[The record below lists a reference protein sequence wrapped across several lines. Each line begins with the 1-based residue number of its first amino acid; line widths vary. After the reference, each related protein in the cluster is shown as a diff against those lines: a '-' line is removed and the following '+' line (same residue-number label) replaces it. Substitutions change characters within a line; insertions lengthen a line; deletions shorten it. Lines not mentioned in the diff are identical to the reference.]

1 MTTVTVMDLLRE
13 STSEMHNSAEAN
25 DFQHRLSAAKVQKDE
40 LARYLQQLYLI
51 HQSVSSLIEQSQ
63 TTNTPLRH
71 VVRDYHHD
79 LTCIINDIEYLGKKA
94 EQATPLKPTADLVAS
109 MTGTSK
115 TTPAALL
122 GYLYVL
128 EGSTNGA
135 KFLAK
140 ALRKGL
146 NLPEDAGASYFD
158 RYGDKQRERWNGFK
172 QAMNEVDFT
181 EEERAKLVSTATETF
196 QTFGKIGDE
205 LLKTTN

>member
-25 DFQHRLSAAKVQKDE
+25 EFQHKLSGAKVEKDE
-40 LARYLQQLYLI
+40 LAKYLQQLYLI
-51 HQSVSSLIEQSQ
+51 HQSVSSLIEQKQ
-63 TTNTPLRH
+63 TSNTALRH

-79 LTCIINDIEYLGKKA
+79 LTCIINDIEYLGEKPELA
-94 EQATPLKPTADLVAS
+94 EPLKSTADLIAS
-109 MTGTSK
+109 MTATSMS
-115 TTPAALL
+115 TPAALL

-146 NLPEDAGASYFD
+146 DLPVEAGASYFD
-158 RYGDKQRERWNGFK
+158 RYGEQQRERWNGFK

-181 EEERAKLVSTATETF
+181 TEERDKPVSTATETF

-205 LLKTTN
+205 LLKQ